1 MIQLLRKIR
10 TFLIHIKTK
19 VMADPLA
26 ELTAL
31 NLIQHLQVGETWFP
45 SSKRRLNPLTC
56 DPIRYWSQ
64 SDEDTI
70 TLRILGRLGI
80 TSPGAFIEF
89 GVGDG
94 RENNTLVLLAHGWR
108 GIWIGG
114 QDIIFEPAKDGRL
127 DFRKTWIT
135 LENIKLTT
143 DELVQKHNL
152 NPVDLVSLDLDGND
166 LHFTKVLLEGGLRP
180 KVWIAEYNARFPVGV
195 EWTVPYDASHTW
207 SGDDYWGASF
217 TSFCILFKQYG
228 YFPVACS
235 ILGANIFFVQKAYES
250 EFTDTPK
257 DVHQIYQP
265 PLHYLVPKWGHR
277 ASAKTLRL
285 LTEN

>member
-1 MIQLLRKIR
+1 
-10 TFLIHIKTK
+10 
-19 VMADPLA
+19 MADPLA

-31 NLIQHLQVGETWFP
+31 NLIQHLQVGEIWF
-45 SSKRRLNPLTC
+45 SSSNRQLNPLTR

-70 TLRILGRLGI
+70 TLRILDRLEIKSSGV
-80 TSPGAFIEF
+80 FIEF

-94 RENNTLVLLAHGWR
+94 RENNTLVLLAKGWR

-114 QDIIFEPAKDGRL
+114 QEIVFEPAKDGRL
-127 DFRKTWIT
+127 DFRKAWIN
-135 LENIKLTT
+135 LENIKHIV
-143 DELVQKHNL
+143 DELIQKQNL

-166 LHFTKVLLEGGLRP
+166 LHFTKLLLEGGLRP

-195 EWTVPYDASHTW
+195 DWTIPYNASHTW
-207 SGDDYWGASF
+207 GGDDYWGASF
-217 TSFCILFKQYG
+217 SSFCKLFKEYG

-235 ILGANIFFVQKAYES
+235 IIGANIFFVQKSYKS
-250 EFTDTPK
+250 RFTDIPQ
-257 DVHQIYQP
+257 DENQIYQP
-265 PLHYLVPKWGHR
+265 PLHYLVPKWGHS

-285 LTEN
+285 LTEKQIC

>member
-1 MIQLLRKIR
+1 
-10 TFLIHIKTK
+10 
-19 VMADPLA
+19 MADPLA

-31 NLIQHLQVGETWFP
+31 NLIQHLQVGETWFS
-45 SSKRRLNPLTC
+45 SSKRQLNPLTC

-70 TLRILGRLGI
+70 TLRILDRIGMS
-80 TSPGAFIEF
+80 SPGTFIEF

-108 GIWIGG
+108 GVWIGG
-114 QDIIFEPAKDGRL
+114 QDIIFEPAENGRL
-127 DFRKTWIT
+127 EFKKSWIT
-135 LENIKLTT
+135 LDNIKPTT
-143 DELVQKHNL
+143 DELIQKRNL

-166 LHFTKVLLEGGLRP
+166 LHFTKHLLQGGLRP

-195 EWTVPYDASHTW
+195 KWTVPYDATHTW
-207 SGDDYWGASF
+207 VGDDYWGASF
-217 TSFCILFKQYG
+217 SSFCKLFEEYE

-235 ILGANIFFVQKAYES
+235 ILGANIFFVQKQYGSKFA
-250 EFTDTPK
+250 
-257 DVHQIYQP
+257 DVTNDIHQIYQP

-285 LTEN
+285 LTENQPC